1 MVPRLQWSRILH
13 GGFLNRNMIMN
24 WTAGAEHMLNGWEK
38 RRSQEDNYIRKM
50 SGKFWFL
57 HVNRKDSHWPDE
69 TWTFL
74 FSLYFPFFYFT
85 KVLLSIY
92 SYLMR
97 YLVST
102 ASKCYLQTQCN
113 TSFNV
118 LLLYLI
124 SNRMRKG
131 KIFATKIFTY
141 IRKIC

>member
-24 WTAGAEHMLNGWEK
+24 WTAGVEHTLNGWEK

-57 HVNRKDSHWPDE
+57 HVNRKGSHWPDE
-69 TWTFL
+69 TWMFL

-102 ASKCYLQTQCN
+102 ASKCYLQTQYN

-118 LLLYLI
+118 WLLYLI

-131 KIFATKIFTY
+131 KIFATKVFTY
-141 IRKIC
+141 IRKIY